1 MPESMRN
8 WKGASSGRALVRVLL
23 TLISLVAWSA
33 VARADIE
40 YSSLDAS
47 TVRVFFYR
55 DVELLSLRGK
65 SGQVY
70 SLGVPSAGHGS
81 GLLVSKDGLILTAR
95 HVVEGAKF
103 VAVQFPGED
112 RAVPAEV
119 AYVDSERDQAFLVVE
134 GTRSTFVEFPRR
146 GPKLAVRESV
156 YVVGYPLDASR
167 TRAQSQQGIVSGV
180 LPDGSLQLG
189 VALNPGNSGGPVV
202 DAKERLIGIAV
213 ARADPAAGA
222 QGIGVAVPVEQ
233 ILSSY
238 EKMSKPS
245 EIAAARKVIAT
256 GRARRQALADVLS
269 TLLTVDEVN
278 KTREAILGDKDVPTE
293 AAPKLKEKIDAASKA
308 GGEKDADLLVLKAA
322 QLWNSAAVATE
333 RKASTESDLAAARS
347 LMEKAKSLD
356 ADIAKKSEFAAFVLD
371 GHGPT
376 DSAGGGSDE
385 DGEAGGGSQGNALNL
400 LMRSLETKKALPIV
414 RIGPTFGFTAP
425 FQLLG
430 FGLSA
435 KFMIANRISI
445 DARYQFGWHAASS
458 GTKTSHLVEG
468 LAGVAVGTWNGTTTA
483 RLVVDV
489 ERDMFATVYR
499 YVPGEIPTVHSLVV
513 EAGAISGPINLRPPA
528 VANVISTDEVKQVVV
543 LEGGVRYTYFYY
555 ADSQYLSNAA
565 RSTVELT
572 AHLMLPPLGIADGST
587 NVDGDPIK
595 KLPGFKTQVGWG
607 SAPLSWG
614 LSEIGIGYFP
624 GAKWYYA
631 RLGWTYLFY

>member
-1 MPESMRN
+1 MVSSMPTATRAKHGHR
-8 WKGASSGRALVRVLL
+8 WARALLVLL
-23 TLISLVAWSA
+23 AILLLPGEGK
-33 VARADIE
+33 ADVE
-40 YSSLDAS
+40 YSGLDGA
-47 TVRVFFYR
+47 TVRVFIYR
-55 DVELLSLRGK
+55 SVELLRLRGK
-65 SGQVY
+65 SGQAY
-70 SLGVPSAGHGS
+70 ALGVPAAGHGS

-95 HVVEGAKF
+95 HVVEDAKF
-103 VAVQFPGED
+103 VAVQFPGEA

-119 AYVDSERDQAFLVVE
+119 AYVDAERDHAFLVVE
-134 GTRSTFVEFPRR
+134 GSRSAFVEFPKR

-167 TRAQSQQGIVSGV
+167 TQAQSQQGIVSGV

-245 EIAAARKVIAT
+245 EVAAARKGLAT
-256 GRARRQALADVLS
+256 GRARKQAFADVLA
-269 TLLTVDEVN
+269 TLLTTDEVH
-278 KTREAILGDKDVPTE
+278 KTQEALEGNADLPPVS
-293 AAPKLKEKIDAASKA
+293 PKLKETLDAASKA
-308 GGEKDADLLVLKAA
+308 GGDDADLLVLKAA
-322 QLWNSAAVATE
+322 QLWNGAAVTSE
-333 RKASTESDLAAARS
+333 RKGSSDAALGAARS
-347 LMEKAKSLD
+347 AVERAKGLD
-356 ADIAKKSEFAAFVLD
+356 GDITKESEFAAFVLD
-371 GHGPT
+371 GRSPT
-376 DSAGGGSDE
+376 DAAAVEGGEGSD
-385 DGEAGGGSQGNALNL
+385 APSRAPGNALQV
-400 LMRSLETKKALPIV
+400 LMDSLETRKALPVV

-430 FGLSA
+430 VGVSA
-435 KFMIANRISI
+435 KLLLANRIHL

-458 GTKTSHLVEG
+458 GTVTSHLVEG
-468 LAGVAVGTWNGTTTA
+468 LVGVAVGNWNGTTTA

-489 ERDMFATVYR
+489 ERDMFATIYR
-499 YVPGEIPTVHSLVV
+499 YVPGEVPTVHSLVV
-513 EAGAISGPINLRPPA
+513 EAGAISGPINYRPKVAATA
-528 VANVISTDEVKQVVV
+528 VATDTVKQIAV
-543 LEGGVRYTYFYY
+543 LEGGLRYTYFYY
-555 ADSQYLSNAA
+555 ANSQYLSNAA

-572 AHLMLPPLGIADGST
+572 AHLLLPPLGIPDGST
-587 NVDGDPIK
+587 NVDGDPIR

-624 GAKWYYA
+624 GSKWFYG
-631 RLGWTYLFY
+631 RFGWTYLFY